1 MNILKRFRDSQW
13 INIVFCK
20 PIRSNIYTY
29 VHCTI
34 ISRGRR
40 QKYIIHLTF
49 TGHETVK
56 SRLWSNS
63 SLNHFVLLFVL
74 WNWGPMYFLMVSD
87 YSVIGREQWRLQFGH
102 HQLKPLSL
110 MLKNGPLLKQRG
122 TNDFRII
129 NCFVYFCHLVKIINR
144 FPSLFCISQNTLINN
159 VLRH

>member
-1 MNILKRFRDSQW
+1 MKID
-13 INIVFCK
+13 K
-20 PIRSNIYTY
+20 PCDPLRSRNRPLYSESI
-29 VHCTI
+29 VHC
-34 ISRGRR
+34 SRG
-40 QKYIIHLTF
+40 F
-49 TGHETVK
+49 T
-56 SRLWSNS
+56 
-63 SLNHFVLLFVL
+63 VLVL
-74 WNWGPMYFLMVSD
+74 WTYFLMVSD
-87 YSVIGREQWRLQFGH
+87 YSVIGPEQWRLQFGH

>member
-1 MNILKRFRDSQW
+1 MFYLHNKHTFQYYLHCIILDLK
-13 INIVFCK
+13 
-20 PIRSNIYTY
+20 
-29 VHCTI
+29 
-34 ISRGRR
+34 GRR
-40 QKYIIHLTF
+40 RKYIHLTF
-49 TGHETVK
+49 AFTGHGRDSPQTWD
-56 SRLWSNS
+56 SSNS
-63 SLNHFVLLFVL
+63 SLNHLVLVL
-74 WNWGPMYFLMVSD
+74 WNWGLRTYFLMVSD
-87 YSVIGREQWRLQFGH
+87 YSVIGPEQWRLQFGH